1 MLNKILKGAILTA
14 KTADVDFSGVA
25 ISGSKLTRRCGQV
38 PLPARAF
45 EIFFNHF
52 ADFVRELPII

>member
-25 ISGSKLTRRCGQV
+25 ISGSKLTGDV
-38 PLPARAF
+38 VKYHYLPGLLKSSSTILR
-45 EIFFNHF
+45 I
-52 ADFVRELPII
+52 L